1 MIGLVNKT
9 FVSYVIQNEKG
20 HKHESAI
27 VTTQSPPYS
36 YSANPQVS
44 DVMEWAD
51 EKRKRLKKEEEL
63 IVVSMYNT
71 LNTIFKSIKFIQHGD
86 ESNISK

>member
-1 MIGLVNKT
+1 
-9 FVSYVIQNEKG
+9 
-20 HKHESAI
+20 
-27 VTTQSPPYS
+27 
-36 YSANPQVS
+36 
-44 DVMEWAD
+44 MEWAD